1 MTPTPTTVGQRAM
14 TTQTMT
20 ASLIRL
26 MKRRWITSLDALQH
40 CGCLSLA
47 QRVSRDMREF
57 KVLKQW
63 RTLPNGKR
71 VMAYR
76 IVGAKK

>member
-1 MTPTPTTVGQRAM
+1 MRAM

-26 MKRRWITSLDALQH
+26 LRRKWATPLDALEH

-47 QRVSRDMREF
+47 QRVSLDMRHLN
-57 KVLKQW
+57 VMKQW
-63 RTLPNGKR
+63 RKLPNGKR

-76 IVGAKK
+76 VTGAK